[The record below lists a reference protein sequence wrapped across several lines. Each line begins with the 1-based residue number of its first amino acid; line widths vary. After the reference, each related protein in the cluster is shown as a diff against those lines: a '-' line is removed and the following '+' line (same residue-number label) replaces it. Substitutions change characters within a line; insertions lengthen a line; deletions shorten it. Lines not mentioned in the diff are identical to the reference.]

1 MMCIEKILHVR
12 KSLNNWNLEKKNARD
27 YLLVVRTDIL
37 GNVFWLGECVAHR
50 FCRWMEGLIG
60 VGGQVDGYGGGGWW
74 MVE

>member
-1 MMCIEKILHVR
+1 M
-12 KSLNNWNLEKKNARD
+12 
-27 YLLVVRTDIL
+27 VRTDIL

-60 VGGQVDGYGGGGWW
+60 VGGQVDGCGGGGWW